1 MGRPNSL
8 AFVASVVAAAIVF
21 LCSSAPA
28 DAKLK
33 TTYYERTCPR
43 LQEIVSRVVTD
54 KQITNPTTAAGTLRL
69 FFHDCF
75 VGGYCDI
82 TVRISLT

>member
-43 LQEIVSRVVTD
+43 LQEIVRSPTPPPPPARSASSS
-54 KQITNPTTAAGTLRL
+54 TTASSAG
-69 FFHDCF
+69 
-75 VGGYCDI
+75 I
-82 TVRISLT
+82 AI